1 MSSRKDVIQV
11 PKLEMK
17 QLYDQRK
24 RRDHARLR
32 SYNTLLEQMYHRIY
46 STSQLPG
53 TTSSILYSIPPF
65 ILGLPK
71 LDMED
76 CVVYIVFQ
84 LRTAGFEVKFT
95 WPNLLYISWK
105 HHESAYLESQNPIV
119 QAMMKES
126 KVAPTFAPAAP
137 APLPQPKGG
146 SQKKKA
152 LPAQMQG
159 IVKSSVSFNDIDLI
173 TSMPGPGATFG
184 SPPKRET
191 SEYVPPDSFIQT
203 MERPVRVLPSGQI
216 IHSPGPPPLGQGQP
230 FNRTPSYAQRAQLQ
244 AQHSKNSV
252 LSDLWSS

>member
-1 MSSRKDVIQV
+1 M
-11 PKLEMK
+11 
-17 QLYDQRK
+17 
-24 RRDHARLR
+24 
-32 SYNTLLEQMYHRIY
+32 
-46 STSQLPG
+46 
-53 TTSSILYSIPPF
+53 
-65 ILGLPK
+65 
-71 LDMED
+71 DMED

-126 KVAPTFAPAAP
+126 KVAPTFAPAPAP

-159 IVKSSVSFNDIDLI
+159 ILKTSVSFNDIDLI
-173 TSMPGPGATFG
+173 TSMPSPGATFG

-216 IHSPGPPPLGQGQP
+216 IQSPGPLPLGQP
-230 FNRTPSYAQRAQLQ
+230 FNRTPSYAQRASQSQ
-244 AQHSKNSV
+244 GQKSSV

>member
-1 MSSRKDVIQV
+1 MHRDVIQV
-11 PKLEMK
+11 PKLEVK

-32 SYNTLLEQMYHRIY
+32 SYNTLLEQIYHKIY

-53 TTSSILYSIPPF
+53 TTASILYSVPPF

-71 LDMED
+71 MDMED
-76 CVVYIVFQ
+76 CIVYIVFQ

-105 HHESAYLESQNPIV
+105 HHEAAYLESQNPIV
-119 QAMMKES
+119 QAMVRES
-126 KVAPTFAPAAP
+126 KVAPTFAAPAAA

-152 LPAQMQG
+152 LPLQPISG
-159 IVKSSVSFNDIDLI
+159 PVKSTVSFSSDIDLI
-173 TSMPGPGATFG
+173 TSMPLGTGSTFG

-191 SEYVPPDSFIQT
+191 SEYIPPDSFLQT
-203 MERPVRVLPSGQI
+203 MERPGPGRVPGTQVLPSGQI
-216 IHSPGPPPLGQGQP
+216 VHTQ
-230 FNRTPSYAQRAQLQ
+230 FNRTPSYGQRAQQ
-244 AQHSKNSV
+244 QQQHQKNSV
-252 LSDLWSS
+252 LSDLWS

>member
-1 MSSRKDVIQV
+1 M
-11 PKLEMK
+11 
-17 QLYDQRK
+17 
-24 RRDHARLR
+24 
-32 SYNTLLEQMYHRIY
+32 
-46 STSQLPG
+46 
-53 TTSSILYSIPPF
+53 
-65 ILGLPK
+65 
-71 LDMED
+71 
-76 CVVYIVFQ
+76 VYIVFQ

-126 KVAPTFAPAAP
+126 KVAPTFAPAP
-137 APLPQPKGG
+137 APLPAPKGG

-152 LPAQMQG
+152 LPAQIQG
-159 IVKSSVSFNDIDLI
+159 LVKSSVSFNDIDLI

-216 IHSPGPPPLGQGQP
+216 ISPGPPQGQGQP
-230 FNRTPSYAQRAQLQ
+230 FNRTPSYAQRAQQ
-244 AQHSKNSV
+244 QQHPKNSV
-252 LSDLWSS
+252 LSELWSS